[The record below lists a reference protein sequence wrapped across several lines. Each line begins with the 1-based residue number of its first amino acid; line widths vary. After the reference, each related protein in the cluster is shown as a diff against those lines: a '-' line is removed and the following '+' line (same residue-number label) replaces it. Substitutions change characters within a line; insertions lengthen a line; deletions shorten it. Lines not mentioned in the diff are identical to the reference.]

1 MTDRPTATSPRENDV
16 NKLLLSPKEAAEM
29 LSVSRSKLY
38 ELLAAGKVA
47 SVRID
52 GCRRISVEVLR
63 AYVEQLSREEAEVTS
78 EFAA

>member
-1 MTDRPTATSPRENDV
+1 VD
-16 NKLLLSPKEAAEM
+16 KLLLSPKEAAEV

-38 ELLAAGKVA
+38 ELLAAGTLR

-63 AYVEQLSREEAEVTS
+63 TYVEQLGSGEPGVTA